1 MCVYIYFVYG
11 TCIYTTL
18 LPLAVAFVRRYSIL
32 ELVVRLILLPLMFLL
47 LSCKKSELNMTESI
61 PLQNGDKKIK
71 KYQ

>member
-1 MCVYIYFVYG
+1 MCVCIYIFCIW

-47 LSCKKSELNMTESI
+47 LSCNKSELNMTESI

-71 KYQ
+71 K